1 MEIIADSFEDFSA
14 GPQLAGVFDSA
25 GSASVA
31 AVEVIAEK
39 RKIGRPAGTK
49 IPEGYKTGSLASR
62 KAVVGGAIVLKTD
75 NQKIRELKQ
84 ILLNEDGQS
93 IVRKAIEIAL
103 NDGHPSQAAMIKL
116 CMDRTLPVSM
126 FEKDKQQR
134 SAVTINITGLGAEP
148 VIVDAATIDA
158 EDVGNAGDARD
169 VTDV

>member
-14 GPQLAGVFDSA
+14 GPQLASVFDGA
-25 GSASVA
+25 ASVA

-62 KAVVGGAIVLKTD
+62 KVVVDGAIVLKTD

-134 SAVTINITGLGAEP
+134 SAVTINITGLGAVVEP
-148 VIVDAATIDA
+148 ATIDA

>member
-14 GPQLAGVFDSA
+14 GPQLAGVFDGA
-25 GSASVA
+25 AAVAAVA

-39 RKIGRPAGTK
+39 GKIGRPAGTK
-49 IPEGYKTGSLASR
+49 IPDGYKTGSLASR
-62 KAVVGGAIVLKTD
+62 KAVVDGAGAIVLKTD

-116 CMDRTLPVSM
+116 CMDRTLPVSL

-134 SAVTINITGLGAEP
+134 SAVTINITGLGAVVEP
-148 VIVDAATIDA
+148 ATID
-158 EDVGNAGDARD
+158 AGDARD

>member
-25 GSASVA
+25 AAVA

-39 RKIGRPAGTK
+39 GKIGRPAGTK

-62 KAVVGGAIVLKTD
+62 KASSDGAIVLKTD

-148 VIVDAATIDA
+148 VIVDAGTI
-158 EDVGNAGDARD
+158 EGD

>member
-25 GSASVA
+25 AVNAGSAA
-31 AVEVIAEK
+31 IVEK
-39 RKIGRPAGTK
+39 GKIGRPAGTK

-62 KAVVGGAIVLKTD
+62 KAVVDGAGAIVLKTD

-84 ILLNEDGQS
+84 ILLNEDGES
-93 IVRKAIEIAL
+93 IVKKAIEIAL
-103 NDGHPSQAAMIKL
+103 NDNHPSQAAMIKL
-116 CMDRTLPVSM
+116 CMDRTLPVSL

-134 SAVTINITGLGAEP
+134 SAVTINITGLGAVVEDA
-148 VIVDAATIDA
+148 VIEDAVVIDA
-158 EDVGNAGDARD
+158 KD